1 MSVESVMLSNH
12 LISLIFL
19 LIPSKCSWTKQ
30 LEHESWSFGQFVS
43 GLFGISVLFWG
54 SLFPAFGTSHMLN
67 MLLWAGRLKPPP
79 SRLKAQVTPR
89 LRTSRNLKL
98 PGISDGGMGLWPGQ
112 AQRASAV
119 PGACS
124 AYSVHQNLARNNSAV
139 STKTPWVVLNSRH
152 HCYCSI
158 AQGVLLFATPW
169 TVKLQ
174 PSLSF
179 TIFWSL
185 LKFISI
191 ELVMPGIMG
200 EKRCSWEWLKP
211 PSWAGS

>member
-1 MSVESVMLSNH
+1 MLSNH

-30 LEHESWSFGQFVS
+30 LEHESWSLGQFVS

-67 MLLWAGRLKPPP
+67 MLLWAVRLKPPP

-89 LRTSRNLKL
+89 LRTSRNRQIARYIWWRNGLVTRTS
-98 PGISDGGMGLWPGQ
+98 PEGICCPRSLLSLFCAPE
-112 AQRASAV
+112 S
-119 PGACS
+119 CS
-124 AYSVHQNLARNNSAV
+124 KQF
-139 STKTPWVVLNSRH
+139 
-152 HCYCSI
+152 CSI
-158 AQGVLLFATPW
+158 YKDSLSSFKLQASLLLFNCSGCIIICDPW

-185 LKFISI
+185 LKFLSI

-211 PSWAGS
+211 PSWVGS

>member
-30 LEHESWSFGQFVS
+30 LEHESWSFWQFVS

-54 SLFPAFGTSHMLN
+54 SLFPAFGTSHMFN
-67 MLLWAGRLKPPP
+67 MLLWAWRLKPPP
-79 SRLKAQVTPR
+79 NRLKAQVTPR
-89 LRTSRNLKL
+89 LRTSRNHQIPRSLL
-98 PGISDGGMGLWPGQ
+98 SL
-112 AQRASAV
+112 
-119 PGACS
+119 
-124 AYSVHQNLARNNSAV
+124 SVHQNLARNNSAV

-158 AQGVLLFATPW
+158 AQGVLLFVAPW

-174 PSLSF
+174 ASLSF

-200 EKRCSWEWLKP
+200 GKGVAENGWNHPVEQVHSKWL
-211 PSWAGS
+211 